1 MSRLVEQDIK
11 DILSDKTIDW
21 QSFANKHFL
30 ITGGTGLIGQLLCRT
45 LLALD
50 KNIKITLPSRDK
62 SRIRDIYGDNPA
74 ITAIEADLDKI
85 SLNTDA
91 IDYIIHCAAPTRSKF
106 FIENPVET
114 LNAIVNGTQ
123 NLLEIAKQ
131 QPNLQK
137 FIYLSSMEMYGVID
151 GETSET
157 QQGFIDPL
165 DVRSSYSLG
174 KRTAEL
180 LCKSYNSEYSIPTIN
195 VRLAMC
201 FGPGI
206 PLNDNRVCKYC
217 CDQAIKSEPIILK
230 SSGKTRLNFCYTA
243 DAARGIFLLLQKGI
257 DGEAYN
263 LCNNY
268 EQYDIAK
275 MAQTIASFN
284 NSKVIIENSSEKT
297 GFAPDNTMILLNDK
311 IRKLGWKPQ
320 NDTEQAL
327 RKTYEYIKEENE

>member
-1 MSRLVEQDIK
+1 MSRLVEQDTE

-50 KNIKITLPSRDK
+50 KNIRITLPSRDK

-106 FIENPVET
+106 FVENPVET
-114 LNAIVNGTQ
+114 LNAIINGTQ

-137 FIYLSSMEMYGVID
+137 FIYLSSMEMYGAID

-174 KRTAEL
+174 KRAAEL

-263 LCNNY
+263 LCNDY

-284 NSKVIIENSSEKT
+284 NSEVIIENSSEKT

-311 IRKLGWKPQ
+311 IRKLGWTPQ
-320 NDTEQAL
+320 NNTEQAL
-327 RKTYEYIKEENE
+327 RKAYEYIKEENE

>member
-85 SLNTDA
+85 SLNTDV
-91 IDYIIHCAAPTRSKF
+91 IDCIIHCAAPTRSKF
-106 FIENPVET
+106 FVENPVET

-174 KRTAEL
+174 KRAAEL

>member
-1 MSRLVEQDIK
+1 
-11 DILSDKTIDW
+11 
-21 QSFANKHFL
+21 
-30 ITGGTGLIGQLLCRT
+30 
-45 LLALD
+45 
-50 KNIKITLPSRDK
+50 
-62 SRIRDIYGDNPA
+62 
-74 ITAIEADLDKI
+74 
-85 SLNTDA
+85 
-91 IDYIIHCAAPTRSKF
+91 
-106 FIENPVET
+106 
-114 LNAIVNGTQ
+114 
-123 NLLEIAKQ
+123 
-131 QPNLQK
+131 
-137 FIYLSSMEMYGVID
+137 MEMYGVID

-174 KRTAEL
+174 KRAAEL

-217 CDQAIKSEPIILK
+217 CDQAIKSESIILK

-284 NSKVIIENSSEKT
+284 NSEVIIENSSEKT

-311 IRKLGWKPQ
+311 IRKLGWTPQ
-320 NDTEQAL
+320 NNTEQAL

>member
-1 MSRLVEQDIK
+1 MSRLVEQDIE

-311 IRKLGWKPQ
+311 IRKLGWTPQ
-320 NDTEQAL
+320 DNTEQAL

>member
-85 SLNTDA
+85 SLNTDV

-106 FIENPVET
+106 FVENPVET

-174 KRTAEL
+174 KRAAEL